1 MNNVGKEKIMT
12 TTQSPKGLY
21 ILGTGT
27 DVGKTY
33 ITALWLKK
41 LRESGYDV
49 AYYKAAVSGAPSIS
63 ESDAGYVKQVAG
75 LSQEDETLLS
85 YVFDEAVSPHLA
97 ARHEGKVIDRSVVN
111 KNFCHVTRAHT
122 YTTVEGSGG
131 IICPLHVTDTEL
143 YMLEDVVKDL
153 GLPTIV
159 VATAALGTIN
169 STVLTIN
176 YLQSKGITVKGIIV
190 NQYTGNPMEE
200 DNCVMMERLTG
211 IPVLDLIGPDETS
224 LHMDVEKM
232 LSCYE
237 NIVNPH
243 A

>member
-1 MNNVGKEKIMT
+1 MT
-12 TTQSPKGLY
+12 TIQKPKGLY

-33 ITALWLKK
+33 ITALWLKR
-41 LRESGYDV
+41 LREAGHDV
-49 AYYKAAVSGAPSIS
+49 AYYKAAVSGAPSIT

-75 LSQEDETLLS
+75 LSQADETLLS
-85 YVFDEAVSPHLA
+85 YVFDEAGSPHLA
-97 ARHEGKVIDRSVVN
+97 ARHEGKVIDRTVVN
-111 KNFCHVTRAHT
+111 KNFCHVARAHA

-153 GLPTIV
+153 NLPTIV

-169 STVLTIN
+169 STVLTIH
-176 YLQSKGITVKGIIV
+176 YLQSKDIPVKGIIV
-190 NQYTGNPMEE
+190 NHYTGNPMEE

-211 IPVLDLIGPDETS
+211 IPVLDRVGPGQTS
-224 LHMDVEKM
+224 LHMDVDAM

-237 NIVNPH
+237 EIVNPQ

>member
-1 MNNVGKEKIMT
+1 MT
-12 TTQSPKGLY
+12 TTESPKGLY

-41 LRESGYDV
+41 LRESGHDV

-75 LSQEDETLLS
+75 LSQGNDTLVS

-97 ARHEGKVIDRSVVN
+97 ARHEGRVIDRTVVN
-111 KNFCHVTRAHT
+111 RNFCHVARTHA

-153 GLPTIV
+153 HLPAIV

-169 STVLTIN
+169 STVLTIH
-176 YLQSKGITVKGIIV
+176 YLQSKGIAVKGIIV
-190 NQYTGNPMEE
+190 NQYTGNSMEE

-211 IPVLDLIGPDETS
+211 IPVLDRVGPGETS
-224 LHMDVEKM
+224 LHMDVDTM
-232 LSCYE
+232 LECYE
-237 NIVNPH
+237 DILNPH

>member
-1 MNNVGKEKIMT
+1 MT
-12 TTQSPKGLY
+12 TIQKPKGLY

-33 ITALWLKK
+33 ITALWLKR
-41 LRESGYDV
+41 LREAGHDV
-49 AYYKAAVSGAPSIS
+49 AYYKAAVSGAPSIT

-75 LSQEDETLLS
+75 LSQADETLLS

-97 ARHEGKVIDRSVVN
+97 ARHEGKVIDRTVVN
-111 KNFCHVTRAHT
+111 KNFCHVARAHA

-153 GLPTIV
+153 NLPTIV

-169 STVLTIN
+169 STVLTIH
-176 YLQSKGITVKGIIV
+176 YLQSKDIPVKGIIV
-190 NQYTGNPMEE
+190 NHYTGNPMEE

-211 IPVLDLIGPDETS
+211 IPVLDRVGPGQTS
-224 LHMDVEKM
+224 LHMDVDAM

-237 NIVNPH
+237 EIVNPQ

>member
-1 MNNVGKEKIMT
+1 MT
-12 TTQSPKGLY
+12 TIQKPKGLY

-33 ITALWLKK
+33 ITALWLKR
-41 LRESGYDV
+41 LREAGHDV
-49 AYYKAAVSGAPSIS
+49 AYYKAAVSGAPSIT

-75 LSQEDETLLS
+75 LSQADDTLLS
-85 YVFDEAVSPHLA
+85 YVFDEAASPHLA
-97 ARHEGKVIDRSVVN
+97 ARHEGKVIDRTVVN
-111 KNFCHVTRAHT
+111 KNFCHVARAHT

-153 GLPTIV
+153 NLPTIV

-169 STVLTIN
+169 STVLTIH
-176 YLQSKGITVKGIIV
+176 YLQSKGIPVKGIIV
-190 NQYTGNPMEE
+190 NHYTGNPMEE

-211 IPVLDLIGPDETS
+211 IPVLDRVGPGQTS
-224 LHMDVEKM
+224 LHMDTDAM

-237 NIVNPH
+237 DIVNPH

>member
-1 MNNVGKEKIMT
+1 MT
-12 TTQSPKGLY
+12 TIQKPKGLY

-33 ITALWLKK
+33 ITALWLKR
-41 LRESGYDV
+41 LREAGHDV
-49 AYYKAAVSGAPSIS
+49 VYYKAAVSGAPSIT

-75 LSQEDETLLS
+75 LSQADETLLS

-97 ARHEGKVIDRSVVN
+97 ARHEGKVIDRTVVN
-111 KNFCHVTRAHT
+111 KNFCHVARAHA

-153 GLPTIV
+153 NLPTII

-169 STVLTIN
+169 STVLTIH
-176 YLQSKGITVKGIIV
+176 YLQSKGIPVKGIIV
-190 NQYTGNPMEE
+190 NHYTGNPMEE
-200 DNCVMMERLTG
+200 DNCVMIERLTG
-211 IPVLDLIGPDETS
+211 IPVLDRVGPGQTS
-224 LHMDVEKM
+224 LHMDVDAM

-237 NIVNPH
+237 DIVNPH

>member
-1 MNNVGKEKIMT
+1 MT
-12 TTQSPKGLY
+12 TIESPKGLY

-41 LRESGYDV
+41 LRASGHDV

-75 LSQEDETLLS
+75 LSQGDDTLVS

-97 ARHEGKVIDRSVVN
+97 ARHEGRVIDRTVVN
-111 KNFCHVTRAHT
+111 RNFCHVARTHA

-153 GLPTIV
+153 QLPAIV

-169 STVLTIN
+169 STVLTIH
-176 YLQSKGITVKGIIV
+176 YLQSKGISVKGIIV
-190 NQYTGNPMEE
+190 NQYTGTPMEE

-211 IPVLDLIGPDETS
+211 IPVLDRVGPGETS
-224 LHMDVEKM
+224 LHMDVDTM
-232 LSCYE
+232 LECYE
-237 NIVNPH
+237 DIVNPH
-243 A
+243 V

>member
-1 MNNVGKEKIMT
+1 MT
-12 TTQSPKGLY
+12 TIQNPKGLY

-33 ITALWLKK
+33 ITALWLKR
-41 LRESGYDV
+41 LREAGHDV
-49 AYYKAAVSGAPSIS
+49 AYYKAAVSGAPSIT
-63 ESDAGYVKQVAG
+63 ESDAGYVKQVVG
-75 LSQEDETLLS
+75 LSQADETLLS

-97 ARHEGKVIDRSVVN
+97 ARHEGKVIDRTVVN
-111 KNFCHVTRAHT
+111 KNFCHVARAHA

-153 GLPTIV
+153 NLPTIV

-169 STVLTIN
+169 STVLTIH
-176 YLQSKGITVKGIIV
+176 YLQSKGIPAKGIIV
-190 NQYTGNPMEE
+190 NHYTGNPMEE

-211 IPVLDLIGPDETS
+211 IPVLDRVGPGETS
-224 LHMDVEKM
+224 LHMDVDAM

-237 NIVNPH
+237 EIVNPH

>member
-1 MNNVGKEKIMT
+1 MT
-12 TTQSPKGLY
+12 RIQSPKGLY

-33 ITALWLKK
+33 ITALWLKR
-41 LRESGYDV
+41 LREAGHDV
-49 AYYKAAVSGAPSIS
+49 AYYKAAVSGALNIS
-63 ESDAGYVKQVAG
+63 ESDAGYVKQVAE

-85 YVFDEAVSPHLA
+85 YIFDEAVSPHLA
-97 ARHEGKVIDRSVVN
+97 SRHENQCIDRTVVN
-111 KNFCHVTRAHT
+111 TNFYKVVTDYE

-131 IICPLHVTDTEL
+131 IICPLYVTDTEL

-153 GLPTIV
+153 QLPTIV

-169 STVLTIN
+169 STVLTIH

-190 NQYTGNPMEE
+190 NQYTGNSMEE
-200 DNCVMMERLTG
+200 DNCVMIERLSG
-211 IPVLDLIGPDETS
+211 LPVLDRVRPGETS
-224 LHMDVEKM
+224 LHMDVEAM
-232 LSCYE
+232 LNCYE
-237 NIVNPH
+237 DIINPH

>member
-1 MNNVGKEKIMT
+1 MT
-12 TTQSPKGLY
+12 TIGFPKGLY

-49 AYYKAAVSGAPSIS
+49 AYYKAAVSGASSIS

-85 YVFDEAVSPHLA
+85 YIFDEAVSPHLA
-97 ARHEGKVIDRSVVN
+97 ARHEGEVIDRTVVN
-111 KNFCHVTRAHT
+111 QNFYHVARSHA

-153 GLPTIV
+153 QLPTIV

-169 STVLTIN
+169 STVLTIH

-190 NQYTGNPMEE
+190 NQYTGNSMEE
-200 DNCVMMERLTG
+200 DNCVMIERLTG
-211 IPVLDLIGPDETS
+211 LPVLDRVRPGETS
-224 LHMDVEKM
+224 LHMDVDTM
-232 LSCYE
+232 LNCYE
-237 NIVNPH
+237 DIVNPH

>member
-1 MNNVGKEKIMT
+1 MT
-12 TTQSPKGLY
+12 TIQKPKGLY

-33 ITALWLKK
+33 ITALWLKA
-41 LRESGYDV
+41 LREAGHDV

-75 LSQEDETLLS
+75 LSQADETLLS

-97 ARHEGKVIDRSVVN
+97 ARHEGKVIDRTVVN
-111 KNFCHVTRAHT
+111 KNFCHVARAHA

-153 GLPTIV
+153 NLPTIV

-169 STVLTIN
+169 STVLTIH
-176 YLQSKGITVKGIIV
+176 YLQSKGIPVKGIIV
-190 NQYTGNPMEE
+190 NHYTGNTMEE
-200 DNCVMMERLTG
+200 DNCVMIERLTG
-211 IPVLDLIGPDETS
+211 IPVLDRVGPGQTS
-224 LHMDVEKM
+224 LHMGVDAM

-237 NIVNPH
+237 DIVNPH

>member
-1 MNNVGKEKIMT
+1 MT
-12 TTQSPKGLY
+12 TIQKPKGLY

-33 ITALWLKK
+33 ITALWLKR
-41 LRESGYDV
+41 LREAGHDV
-49 AYYKAAVSGAPSIS
+49 AYYKAAVSGAPSIT

-75 LSQEDETLLS
+75 LSQADDTLLS

-97 ARHEGKVIDRSVVN
+97 ARHEGKVIDRTVVN
-111 KNFCHVTRAHT
+111 KNFCHVARAHA

-131 IICPLHVTDTEL
+131 IICPLHVTDIEL

-153 GLPTIV
+153 NLPTII

-169 STVLTIN
+169 STVLTIH
-176 YLQSKGITVKGIIV
+176 YLQSKGIPVKGIIV
-190 NQYTGNPMEE
+190 NHYTGNPMEE
-200 DNCVMMERLTG
+200 DNCVMIERLTG
-211 IPVLDLIGPDETS
+211 IPVLDRVGPGETS
-224 LHMDVEKM
+224 LHMDEEHM
-232 LSCYE
+232 LGCYE
-237 NIVNPH
+237 EIVNPH

>member
-1 MNNVGKEKIMT
+1 MT
-12 TTQSPKGLY
+12 TIQKPKGLY

-33 ITALWLKK
+33 ITALWLKR
-41 LRESGYDV
+41 LREAGHDV
-49 AYYKAAVSGAPSIS
+49 AYYKAAVSGTPSIT
-63 ESDAGYVKQVAG
+63 ESDAGYVKEVAG
-75 LSQEDETLLS
+75 LSQADETLLS

-97 ARHEGKVIDRSVVN
+97 ARHEGKFIDRTVVN
-111 KNFCHVTRAHT
+111 KNFCHVARAHA

-153 GLPTIV
+153 NLPTIV

-169 STVLTIN
+169 STVLTIH
-176 YLQSKGITVKGIIV
+176 YLQSKGIPVKGIIV

-211 IPVLDLIGPDETS
+211 TPVLDRVGQGETS
-224 LHMDVEKM
+224 LHMDVDTM

-237 NIVNPH
+237 EIVNPH

>member
-1 MNNVGKEKIMT
+1 MT
-12 TTQSPKGLY
+12 TIQKPKGLY

-33 ITALWLKK
+33 ITALWLKR
-41 LRESGYDV
+41 LREAGHDV
-49 AYYKAAVSGAPSIS
+49 AYYKAAVSGAPSIT
-63 ESDAGYVKQVAG
+63 ESDAGYVKQVVG
-75 LSQEDETLLS
+75 LSQADETLLS

-97 ARHEGKVIDRSVVN
+97 ARHEGKVIDRTVVN
-111 KNFCHVTRAHT
+111 KNFCHVARAHA

-153 GLPTIV
+153 NLPTIV

-169 STVLTIN
+169 STVLTIH
-176 YLQSKGITVKGIIV
+176 YLQSKGIPVKGIIV

-211 IPVLDLIGPDETS
+211 IPVLDRVGPGQTS
-224 LHMDVEKM
+224 LHMDMDAM

-237 NIVNPH
+237 DIVNPH

>member
-1 MNNVGKEKIMT
+1 MT
-12 TTQSPKGLY
+12 TIQKPKGLY

-33 ITALWLKK
+33 ITALWLKR
-41 LRESGYDV
+41 LREAEHDV
-49 AYYKAAVSGAPSIS
+49 AYYKAAVSGAPSIT

-75 LSQEDETLLS
+75 LSQVDETLLS

-97 ARHEGKVIDRSVVN
+97 ARHEGKVIYRTVVN
-111 KNFCHVTRAHT
+111 KNFCHVARAHA

-153 GLPTIV
+153 NLPTIV

-169 STVLTIN
+169 STVLTIH
-176 YLQSKGITVKGIIV
+176 YLQSKDIPVKGIIV
-190 NQYTGNPMEE
+190 NHYTGNPMEE

-211 IPVLDLIGPDETS
+211 IPVLDQVGPGQTS
-224 LHMDVEKM
+224 LHMDVDAM

-237 NIVNPH
+237 EIVNPQ

>member
-1 MNNVGKEKIMT
+1 MT
-12 TTQSPKGLY
+12 TIQKPKGLY

-33 ITALWLKK
+33 ITALWLKR
-41 LRESGYDV
+41 LREAGHDV
-49 AYYKAAVSGAPSIS
+49 AYYKAAVSGAPSIT
-63 ESDAGYVKQVAG
+63 ESDAGYVKQVVG
-75 LSQEDETLLS
+75 LSQADETLLS

-97 ARHEGKVIDRSVVN
+97 ARHEGKVIDRTVVN
-111 KNFCHVTRAHT
+111 KNFCHVARAHA

-153 GLPTIV
+153 NLPTIV

-169 STVLTIN
+169 STVLTIH
-176 YLQSKGITVKGIIV
+176 YLQSKGIPVKGIIV
-190 NQYTGNPMEE
+190 NHYTGNPMEE

-211 IPVLDLIGPDETS
+211 IPVLDRVGPGETS
-224 LHMDVEKM
+224 LHMDVDTM

-237 NIVNPH
+237 EIVNRY

>member
-1 MNNVGKEKIMT
+1 MT
-12 TTQSPKGLY
+12 TIQKPKGLY

-33 ITALWLKK
+33 ITALWLKR
-41 LRESGYDV
+41 LREAGHDV
-49 AYYKAAVSGAPSIS
+49 AYYKAAVSGAPSIT
-63 ESDAGYVKQVAG
+63 ESDAGYVKEVAG
-75 LSQEDETLLS
+75 LSQADDTLLS

-97 ARHEGKVIDRSVVN
+97 ARHEGKIIDRTVVN
-111 KNFCHVTRAHT
+111 KNFCHVARAHA

-153 GLPTIV
+153 NLPTIV

-169 STVLTIN
+169 STVLTIH
-176 YLQSKGITVKGIIV
+176 YLQSKGIHVKGIIV
-190 NQYTGNPMEE
+190 NHYTGNPMEE

-211 IPVLDLIGPDETS
+211 TPVLDRVGQGETS
-224 LHMDVEKM
+224 LHMDVDTM

-237 NIVNPH
+237 EIVNPH

>member
-1 MNNVGKEKIMT
+1 MT
-12 TTQSPKGLY
+12 TTESPKGLY

-41 LRESGYDV
+41 LRESGHDV

-75 LSQEDETLLS
+75 LSQGDDTLVS

-97 ARHEGKVIDRSVVN
+97 ARHEGRVIDRTVVN
-111 KNFCHVTRAHT
+111 RNFCYVARTHA

-153 GLPTIV
+153 QLPTIV

-169 STVLTIN
+169 STVLTIH
-176 YLQSKGITVKGIIV
+176 YLQSKGIVVKGIIV
-190 NQYTGNPMEE
+190 NQYTGNLMEE

-211 IPVLDLIGPDETS
+211 IPVLDRVGPGETS
-224 LHMDVEKM
+224 LHMDVDTM
-232 LSCYE
+232 LECYE
-237 NIVNPH
+237 DIVNPH

>member
-1 MNNVGKEKIMT
+1 MT
-12 TTQSPKGLY
+12 TIESPKGLY

-41 LRESGYDV
+41 LRETGYDV
-49 AYYKAAVSGAPSIS
+49 AYYKAAVSGAPSIT
-63 ESDAGYVKQVAG
+63 ESDAGYVKEVAG
-75 LSQEDETLLS
+75 LSQADETLLS

-97 ARHEGKVIDRSVVN
+97 ARHEGKVIDRTVVN
-111 KNFCHVTRAHT
+111 RNFCNVANAHV

-131 IICPLHVTDTEL
+131 IICPLYVTDTEL

-169 STVLTIN
+169 STVLTIY
-176 YLQSKGITVKGIIV
+176 YLQSKGIAVKGIIV

-211 IPVLDLIGPDETS
+211 IPVLDRIRPGETS
-224 LHMDVEKM
+224 LHMDVDTM
-232 LSCYE
+232 LNCYE
-237 NIVNPH
+237 DVVNPH

>member
-1 MNNVGKEKIMT
+1 MT
-12 TTQSPKGLY
+12 TIQKPKGLY

-33 ITALWLKK
+33 ITALWLKR
-41 LRESGYDV
+41 LRETGHDV
-49 AYYKAAVSGAPSIS
+49 AYYKAAVSGAPSIT
-63 ESDAGYVKQVAG
+63 ESDAGYVKEVAG
-75 LSQEDETLLS
+75 LSQADDTLLS

-97 ARHEGKVIDRSVVN
+97 ARHKGKVIDRTVVN
-111 KNFCHVTRAHT
+111 KNFCHVARAHA

-153 GLPTIV
+153 NLPTIV

-169 STVLTIN
+169 STVLTIH
-176 YLQSKGITVKGIIV
+176 YLQSKGILVKGIIV
-190 NQYTGNPMEE
+190 NHYTGNPMEE
-200 DNCVMMERLTG
+200 DNCVMIERLTG
-211 IPVLDLIGPDETS
+211 IPVLDRVGPSQTS
-224 LHMDVEKM
+224 LYMDTDAM

-237 NIVNPH
+237 DIVNPH

>member
-1 MNNVGKEKIMT
+1 MT
-12 TTQSPKGLY
+12 TTESPKGLY

-41 LRESGYDV
+41 LRESGHDV
-49 AYYKAAVSGAPSIS
+49 AYYKAAVSGASSIS

-75 LSQEDETLLS
+75 LSQGNDTLVS

-97 ARHEGKVIDRSVVN
+97 ARHEGRVIDRTVVN
-111 KNFCHVTRAHT
+111 RNFCHVARTHA

-153 GLPTIV
+153 HLPAIV

-169 STVLTIN
+169 STVLTIH
-176 YLQSKGITVKGIIV
+176 YLQSKGIAVKGIIV
-190 NQYTGNPMEE
+190 NQYTGNSMEV

-211 IPVLDLIGPDETS
+211 IPVLDKVGPGETS
-224 LHMDVEKM
+224 LHMDVDTM
-232 LSCYE
+232 LECYE
-237 NIVNPH
+237 DIVNPH

>member
-1 MNNVGKEKIMT
+1 MT

-41 LRESGYDV
+41 LRESGHDV

-75 LSQEDETLLS
+75 LSQADETLLS

-97 ARHEGKVIDRSVVN
+97 ARHEGKFIDRTVVN
-111 KNFCHVTRAHT
+111 RNFCHVANTHA

-153 GLPTIV
+153 QLPTIV
-159 VATAALGTIN
+159 VAIAALGTIN
-169 STVLTIN
+169 STVLTIH
-176 YLQSKGITVKGIIV
+176 YLQSKGISVKGIIV
-190 NQYTGNPMEE
+190 NQYIGNPMEF

-211 IPVLDLIGPDETS
+211 VPVLDRVGPGETA
-224 LHMDVEKM
+224 LHMDVDKM
-232 LSCYE
+232 LACYE
-237 NIVNPH
+237 DIANPH

>member
-1 MNNVGKEKIMT
+1 MT
-12 TTQSPKGLY
+12 TIQNPKGLY

-33 ITALWLKK
+33 ITALWLKR
-41 LRESGYDV
+41 LREAGHDV
-49 AYYKAAVSGAPSIS
+49 AYYKAAVSGAPSIT
-63 ESDAGYVKQVAG
+63 ESDAGYVKQVVG
-75 LSQEDETLLS
+75 LSQADETLLS

-97 ARHEGKVIDRSVVN
+97 ARHEGKVIDRTVVN
-111 KNFCHVTRAHT
+111 KNFCHVARAHA

-153 GLPTIV
+153 NLPTIV

-169 STVLTIN
+169 STVLTIH
-176 YLQSKGITVKGIIV
+176 YLQSKGIPVKGIIV

-211 IPVLDLIGPDETS
+211 IPVLDRVRPGQTS
-224 LHMDVEKM
+224 LHMDTDAM

-237 NIVNPH
+237 DIVNPH

>member
-1 MNNVGKEKIMT
+1 MT
-12 TTQSPKGLY
+12 TIQKPKGLY

-33 ITALWLKK
+33 ITALWLKR
-41 LRESGYDV
+41 LREAGHDV
-49 AYYKAAVSGAPSIS
+49 AYYKAAVSGAPSIT

-75 LSQEDETLLS
+75 LSQADDTLLS

-97 ARHEGKVIDRSVVN
+97 ARHEGQVIDRTVVN
-111 KNFCHVTRAHT
+111 KNFCHVARAHA

-131 IICPLHVTDTEL
+131 IICPLYVTDTEL

-153 GLPTIV
+153 NLPTIV

-169 STVLTIN
+169 STVLTIH
-176 YLQSKGITVKGIIV
+176 YLKSKGIPVKGIIV

-200 DNCVMMERLTG
+200 DNCVMMERLTS
-211 IPVLDLIGPDETS
+211 IPVLDRVGPGQTS
-224 LHMDVEKM
+224 LHMDADAM

-237 NIVNPH
+237 DIVNPH

>member
-1 MNNVGKEKIMT
+1 MATIQK
-12 TTQSPKGLY
+12 PKGLY

-33 ITALWLKK
+33 ITALWLKA
-41 LRESGYDV
+41 LREAGHDV

-75 LSQEDETLLS
+75 LSQADETLLS

-97 ARHEGKVIDRSVVN
+97 ARHEGKVIDRTVVN
-111 KNFCHVTRAHT
+111 KNFCHVARAHA

-131 IICPLHVTDTEL
+131 IICPLHVTDTDL

-153 GLPTIV
+153 NLPTIV

-169 STVLTIN
+169 STVLTIH
-176 YLQSKGITVKGIIV
+176 YLQSKGIPVKGIIV

-200 DNCVMMERLTG
+200 DNCVMIERLTG
-211 IPVLDLIGPDETS
+211 IPVLDRVGPGQTS
-224 LHMDVEKM
+224 LHMDVDAM

-237 NIVNPH
+237 EIVNPH

>member
-1 MNNVGKEKIMT
+1 MT
-12 TTQSPKGLY
+12 TIQKPKGLY

-33 ITALWLKK
+33 ITALWLKR
-41 LRESGYDV
+41 LREAGHDV
-49 AYYKAAVSGAPSIS
+49 AYYKAAVSGAPSIT

-75 LSQEDETLLS
+75 LSQADETLLS

-97 ARHEGKVIDRSVVN
+97 ARHEGKVIDRTVVN
-111 KNFCHVTRAHT
+111 KNFCHVARAHA

-153 GLPTIV
+153 NLPTIV

-169 STVLTIN
+169 STVLTIH
-176 YLQSKGITVKGIIV
+176 YLQSKGIPVKGIIV
-190 NQYTGNPMEE
+190 NHYTGNTMEE
-200 DNCVMMERLTG
+200 DNCVMIERLTG
-211 IPVLDLIGPDETS
+211 IPVLDRVGPGQTS
-224 LHMDVEKM
+224 LHMDVDAM

>member
-1 MNNVGKEKIMT
+1 MT
-12 TTQSPKGLY
+12 TIQKPKGLY

-33 ITALWLKK
+33 ITALWLKR
-41 LRESGYDV
+41 LREAGHDV
-49 AYYKAAVSGAPSIS
+49 AYYKAAVSGAPSIT

-75 LSQEDETLLS
+75 LSQADDTLLS

-97 ARHEGKVIDRSVVN
+97 ARHEGKVIDRTVVN
-111 KNFCHVTRAHT
+111 KNFCHVARAHA

-153 GLPTIV
+153 NLPTII

-169 STVLTIN
+169 STVLTIH
-176 YLQSKGITVKGIIV
+176 YLQSKGIPVKGIIV
-190 NQYTGNPMEE
+190 NHYTGNPMEE
-200 DNCVMMERLTG
+200 DNCVMIERLTG
-211 IPVLDLIGPDETS
+211 IPVLDRVGPGETS
-224 LHMDVEKM
+224 LHMDVDAM

-237 NIVNPH
+237 EIVNPQ

>member
-1 MNNVGKEKIMT
+1 MT
-12 TTQSPKGLY
+12 TIQKPKGLY

-33 ITALWLKK
+33 ITALWLKR
-41 LRESGYDV
+41 LREAGHDV
-49 AYYKAAVSGAPSIS
+49 AYYKAAVSGAPSIT

-75 LSQEDETLLS
+75 LSQADDTLLS

-97 ARHEGKVIDRSVVN
+97 ARHEGQVIDRTVVN
-111 KNFCHVTRAHT
+111 KNFCHVARAHA
-122 YTTVEGSGG
+122 YITVEGSGG
-131 IICPLHVTDTEL
+131 IICPLYVTDTEL

-153 GLPTIV
+153 NLPTIV

-169 STVLTIN
+169 STVLTIH
-176 YLQSKGITVKGIIV
+176 YLQSKGIPVKGIIV

-211 IPVLDLIGPDETS
+211 IPVLDRVGPGQTS
-224 LHMDVEKM
+224 LHMDVDAM

-237 NIVNPH
+237 DIVNPH

>member
-1 MNNVGKEKIMT
+1 MT
-12 TTQSPKGLY
+12 TTESPKGLY

-41 LRESGYDV
+41 LRESGHDV

-75 LSQEDETLLS
+75 LSQGDDTLVS

-97 ARHEGKVIDRSVVN
+97 ARHEGRIIDRTVVN
-111 KNFCHVTRAHT
+111 RNFCHVARTHA

-153 GLPTIV
+153 QLPAIV

-169 STVLTIN
+169 STVLTIH
-176 YLQSKGITVKGIIV
+176 YLQSKGISVKGIIV
-190 NQYTGNPMEE
+190 NQYTGTPMEE

-211 IPVLDLIGPDETS
+211 IPVLDRVGPGETS
-224 LHMDVEKM
+224 LHMDVDTM
-232 LSCYE
+232 LECYE
-237 NIVNPH
+237 DIVNPH
-243 A
+243 V

>member
-1 MNNVGKEKIMT
+1 MT
-12 TTQSPKGLY
+12 TIQKPKGLY

-33 ITALWLKK
+33 ITALWLKR
-41 LRESGYDV
+41 LRETGHDV
-49 AYYKAAVSGAPSIS
+49 AYYKAAVSGAPSIT

-75 LSQEDETLLS
+75 LSQADETLLS

-97 ARHEGKVIDRSVVN
+97 ARHEGKFIDRTVVN
-111 KNFCHVTRAHT
+111 KNFCHVARAHA

-131 IICPLHVTDTEL
+131 IICPLYVTDTKL

-153 GLPTIV
+153 NLPTIV

-169 STVLTIN
+169 STVLTIH
-176 YLQSKGITVKGIIV
+176 YLQSKGIPVKGIIV
-190 NQYTGNPMEE
+190 NHYTGNPMEE

-211 IPVLDLIGPDETS
+211 IPVLDRVGPGETS
-224 LHMDVEKM
+224 LHMDVDAM
-232 LSCYE
+232 LDCYE
-237 NIVNPH
+237 DIVNPH
-243 A
+243 E

>member
-1 MNNVGKEKIMT
+1 MT
-12 TTQSPKGLY
+12 TIQKPKGLY

-33 ITALWLKK
+33 ITALWLKA
-41 LRESGYDV
+41 LREAGHDV
-49 AYYKAAVSGAPSIS
+49 AYYKAAVSGAPSIT

-75 LSQEDETLLS
+75 LSQADETLLS

-97 ARHEGKVIDRSVVN
+97 ARHEGKVIDRTVVN
-111 KNFCHVTRAHT
+111 KNFCHVARAHA

-153 GLPTIV
+153 NLPTIV

-169 STVLTIN
+169 STVLTIH
-176 YLQSKGITVKGIIV
+176 YLQSKGIPVKGIIV
-190 NQYTGNPMEE
+190 NQYIGNPMEE
-200 DNCVMMERLTG
+200 DNCVMIERLTG
-211 IPVLDLIGPDETS
+211 IPVLDRVGPGQTS
-224 LHMDVEKM
+224 LHMDVDAM

-237 NIVNPH
+237 DIVNPH

>member
-1 MNNVGKEKIMT
+1 MT
-12 TTQSPKGLY
+12 TIQKPKGLY

-33 ITALWLKK
+33 ITALWLKR
-41 LRESGYDV
+41 LREAGHDV
-49 AYYKAAVSGAPSIS
+49 AYYKAAVSGAPSIT
-63 ESDAGYVKQVAG
+63 ESDAGYVKEVAG
-75 LSQEDETLLS
+75 LSQADDTLLS

-97 ARHEGKVIDRSVVN
+97 ARHEGKIIDRTVVN
-111 KNFCHVTRAHT
+111 KNFCHVARAHA

-153 GLPTIV
+153 NLPTIV

-169 STVLTIN
+169 STVLTIH
-176 YLQSKGITVKGIIV
+176 YLQSKGIHVKGIIV
-190 NQYTGNPMEE
+190 NHYTGNHMEK
-200 DNCVMMERLTG
+200 DNCVMIERLTG
-211 IPVLDLIGPDETS
+211 IPVLDRVGPGQTS
-224 LHMDVEKM
+224 LHMDEEHM
-232 LSCYE
+232 LGCYE
-237 NIVNPH
+237 EIVNPH

>member
-1 MNNVGKEKIMT
+1 MNNVGKDKIMT
-12 TTQSPKGLY
+12 TTESQKGLY

-41 LRESGYDV
+41 LHEAGHDV

-75 LSQEDETLLS
+75 LSQEDESLLS

-97 ARHEGKVIDRSVVN
+97 ARHEGKIIDRTLVN
-111 KNFCHVTRAHT
+111 QNFCNVARSHA

-169 STVLTIN
+169 STVLTIH

-211 IPVLDLIGPDETS
+211 IPVLDRIRPGETS
-224 LHMDVEKM
+224 LHMDVDTM
-232 LSCYE
+232 LNCYE
-237 NIVNPH
+237 DVVNPH

>member
-1 MNNVGKEKIMT
+1 MT

-33 ITALWLKK
+33 ITGLWLKK
-41 LRESGYDV
+41 LHEVGHDV

-75 LSQEDETLLS
+75 LSQGDDTLVS

-97 ARHEGKVIDRSVVN
+97 ARHEGRVIDRTVVN
-111 KNFCHVTRAHT
+111 RNFCHVARKHA

-153 GLPTIV
+153 QLPAIV

-169 STVLTIN
+169 STVLTIH
-176 YLQSKGITVKGIIV
+176 YLQSKGIAVKGIIV

-200 DNCVMMERLTG
+200 DNCVMMEQLTG
-211 IPVLDLIGPDETS
+211 IPVLDRVGPGEIS
-224 LHMDVEKM
+224 LHMDVDTM
-232 LSCYE
+232 LECYE
-237 NIVNPH
+237 DIVNPH

>member
-1 MNNVGKEKIMT
+1 MT
-12 TTQSPKGLY
+12 TIQKPKGLY

-33 ITALWLKK
+33 ITALWLKH
-41 LRESGYDV
+41 LREAGHDV
-49 AYYKAAVSGAPSIS
+49 AYYKAAVSGAPSIT

-75 LSQEDETLLS
+75 LSQADDTLLS

-97 ARHEGKVIDRSVVN
+97 ARHEGKVIDRTVVN
-111 KNFCHVTRAHT
+111 KNFCHVARAHA

-131 IICPLHVTDTEL
+131 IICPLYVTDTEL

-153 GLPTIV
+153 NLPTIV

-169 STVLTIN
+169 STVLTIH
-176 YLQSKGITVKGIIV
+176 YLQSKGIPVKGIIV
-190 NQYTGNPMEE
+190 NHYTGNPMEE

-211 IPVLDLIGPDETS
+211 IPVLDRVGPGETS

-232 LSCYE
+232 LACYE
-237 NIVNPH
+237 NIVNLH

>member
-1 MNNVGKEKIMT
+1 MT
-12 TTQSPKGLY
+12 TIQKPKGLY

-33 ITALWLKK
+33 ITALWLKA
-41 LRESGYDV
+41 LREAGHDV

-75 LSQEDETLLS
+75 LSQADETLLS

-97 ARHEGKVIDRSVVN
+97 ARHEGKVIDRTVVN
-111 KNFCHVTRAHT
+111 KNFCHVARAHA

-153 GLPTIV
+153 NLPTIV

-169 STVLTIN
+169 STVLTIH
-176 YLQSKGITVKGIIV
+176 YLQSKGIPVKGIIV
-190 NQYTGNPMEE
+190 NHYTGTPMEE
-200 DNCVMMERLTG
+200 DNCVMIERLTG
-211 IPVLDLIGPDETS
+211 IPVLDRVGPGETS
-224 LHMDVEKM
+224 LHMDVDTM

-237 NIVNPH
+237 EIVNPR

>member
-1 MNNVGKEKIMT
+1 MMT

-33 ITALWLKK
+33 ITALWIKK
-41 LRESGYDV
+41 LRESGHNV

-63 ESDAGYVKQVAG
+63 DSDAGYVKQVAG

-111 KNFCHVTRAHT
+111 KNFCHVARAHA

-131 IICPLHVTDTEL
+131 IICPLYVTDTEL

-169 STVLTIN
+169 STVLTIH

-190 NQYTGNPMEE
+190 NQYTGSPMEE

-211 IPVLDLIGPDETS
+211 IPVLDRVRPGETS
-224 LHMDVEKM
+224 LHMDVDAM
-232 LSCYE
+232 LECYE
-237 NIVNPH
+237 DIVNPH

>member
-1 MNNVGKEKIMT
+1 MT
-12 TTQSPKGLY
+12 ITQSPKGLY

-41 LRESGYDV
+41 LRESGHDV

-75 LSQEDETLLS
+75 LLQADETLLS

-97 ARHEGKVIDRSVVN
+97 ARHEGKFIDRTVVN
-111 KNFCHVTRAHT
+111 RNFYHVANTHA

-153 GLPTIV
+153 QLPTIV
-159 VATAALGTIN
+159 VATVALGTIN
-169 STVLTIN
+169 STVLTIY
-176 YLQSKGITVKGIIV
+176 YLQSKGIAVKGIIV
-190 NQYTGNPMEE
+190 NQYTGNPMEI

-211 IPVLDLIGPDETS
+211 VPVLDRVGPGETS
-224 LHMDVEKM
+224 LHMNVDKM
-232 LSCYE
+232 LACYE
-237 NIVNPH
+237 DIANPH

>member
-1 MNNVGKEKIMT
+1 MT
-12 TTQSPKGLY
+12 TIQSPKGLY

-33 ITALWLKK
+33 ITALWLKR
-41 LRESGYDV
+41 LREAGHDV
-49 AYYKAAVSGAPSIS
+49 AYYKAAVSGAPSIT

-75 LSQEDETLLS
+75 LSQADETLLS

-97 ARHEGKVIDRSVVN
+97 ARHEGKVIDRTVVN
-111 KNFCHVTRAHT
+111 KNFCHVARAHA

-153 GLPTIV
+153 NLPTIV

-169 STVLTIN
+169 STVLTIH
-176 YLQSKGITVKGIIV
+176 YLQSKGIPVKGIIV

-200 DNCVMMERLTG
+200 DNCVMIERLTG
-211 IPVLDLIGPDETS
+211 ILVLDRVGPGQTS
-224 LHMDVEKM
+224 LHMDVDAM

-237 NIVNPH
+237 EIVNPH

>member
-1 MNNVGKEKIMT
+1 MT
-12 TTQSPKGLY
+12 TIQKPKGLY

-33 ITALWLKK
+33 ITALWLKR
-41 LRESGYDV
+41 LREAGHDV
-49 AYYKAAVSGAPSIS
+49 AYYKAAVSGAPSIT

-75 LSQEDETLLS
+75 LSQADDTLLS

-97 ARHEGKVIDRSVVN
+97 ARHEGKFIDRTVVN
-111 KNFCHVTRAHT
+111 KNFCHVARAHT

-153 GLPTIV
+153 NLPTIV

-169 STVLTIN
+169 STVLTIH
-176 YLQSKGITVKGIIV
+176 YLQSKGIPVKGIIV
-190 NQYTGNPMEE
+190 NHYTGNPMEE

-211 IPVLDLIGPDETS
+211 IPVLDRVRPGQTS
-224 LHMDVEKM
+224 LHMDTDAM
-232 LSCYE
+232 LSCYKD
-237 NIVNPH
+237 IVNPH

>member
-1 MNNVGKEKIMT
+1 MT
-12 TTQSPKGLY
+12 TIQKPKGLY

-33 ITALWLKK
+33 ITALWLKR
-41 LRESGYDV
+41 LREAGHDV
-49 AYYKAAVSGAPSIS
+49 AYYKAAVSGAPSIT
-63 ESDAGYVKQVAG
+63 ESDAGYVKEVAG
-75 LSQEDETLLS
+75 LSQADETLLS

-97 ARHEGKVIDRSVVN
+97 ARHEGKFIDRTVVN
-111 KNFCHVTRAHT
+111 KNFCHVARAHA

-131 IICPLHVTDTEL
+131 IICPLYVTDTEL

-153 GLPTIV
+153 NLPTIV
-159 VATAALGTIN
+159 VAIAALGTIN
-169 STVLTIN
+169 STVLTIH
-176 YLQSKGITVKGIIV
+176 YLQSKGIPVKGIIV

-211 IPVLDLIGPDETS
+211 IPVLDRVGPGQTS
-224 LHMDVEKM
+224 LHMDVDAM

-237 NIVNPH
+237 DIVNPH